1 MLNKPL
7 LDIRRAEL
15 QLIADSRQSA
25 ASASLA
31 IRILRPCLKW
41 AEKRGLVGEGVASLE
56 QPGRASPHYSARA
69 GECGLT
75 TDLAYDLVIHANHR
89 HFREATPA
97 MINPMLPLPGL
108 SPVGGKTIVAKFDA
122 GLLSSD
128 GGVLMLREVEQRL
141 RVADRMAACIED
153 PRAPDQITHSLADI
167 IRFRL
172 LMIAAGY
179 EDGNDA
185 SSLRDDPMFKIA
197 LDLTPSDRELCSQ
210 STISRLE
217 NLPDARAL
225 LRMGGAMVDLYCES
239 FHQVP
244 KRITLDIDDTF
255 DAVHGGQQLRLFNA
269 HYDEYGFQPIIV
281 FDGEGR
287 FVTAVLRPAKRPGG
301 KEIRA
306 FLRRLLRAIRAN
318 WPKTEILLRADSHYC
333 CPEVLDWCRANRID
347 YILGVAPTS
356 TLQRHI
362 ESLEASTKAR
372 FVAAPKEGKARR
384 FKEFYDGAASW
395 SRVERVIARVEVGA
409 EGPDTRFIVTN
420 LKQCNARVLYEDI
433 YCRRGQ
439 AENHI
444 KCWKT
449 HLAADRTSCTKATA
463 NQLRL
468 FLHAGSYWLMWGLRV
483 SMPKRSMWRVA
494 QFDTLR
500 LRLIKIAARVVEM
513 KTMLRVH
520 LPTSC
525 PGQNILRFALG
536 RIPQLVT

>member
-1 MLNKPL
+1 MFN
-7 LDIRRAEL
+7 
-15 QLIADSRQSA
+15 S
-25 ASASLA
+25 
-31 IRILRPCLKW
+31 
-41 AEKRGLVGEGVASLE
+41 
-56 QPGRASPHYSARA
+56 
-69 GECGLT
+69 
-75 TDLAYDLVIHANHR
+75 
-89 HFREATPA
+89 
-97 MINPMLPLPGL
+97 MLPLPGL
-108 SPVGGKTIVAKFDA
+108 SPVSGKTVVAKFDG

-128 GGVLMLREVEQRL
+128 GGILVLREVEQRL
-141 RVADRMAACIED
+141 RVADRMAACIVD

-172 LMIAAGY
+172 LMIATGY

-185 SSLRDDPMFKIA
+185 CSLRGDPMFKMA
-197 LDLTPSDRELCSQ
+197 LDLLPSDRELCSQ

-225 LRMGGAMVDLYCES
+225 LRIGGAMVDLYCES
-239 FHQVP
+239 FQQIP

-269 HYDEYGFQPIIV
+269 HYDEYGFQPIVV
-281 FDGEGR
+281 FDGAGR
-287 FVTAVLRPAKRPGG
+287 FITAVLGPAKRPGG

-318 WPKTEILLRADSHYC
+318 WPKTEILLRGDSHYC
-333 CPEVLDWCRANRID
+333 CPEVLDWCRANRVD

-356 TLQRHI
+356 TLRRHI
-362 ESLEASTKAR
+362 DALEASTMAR
-372 FVAAPKEGKARR
+372 YETAPKDGKIRR
-384 FKEFYDGAASW
+384 FKEFYDGARSW
-395 SRVERVIARVEVGA
+395 SRGERIIARIEVSA

-420 LKQCNARVLYEDI
+420 LNKRNARVLYEDV
-433 YCRRGQ
+433 YCRRGH

-444 KCWKT
+444 KSWKT
-449 HLAADRTSCTKATA
+449 HLAADRTSCTTATA

-468 FLHAGSYWLMWGLRV
+468 FLHAGSYWIMWGLRV

-500 LRLIKIAARVVEM
+500 LRFIKIAARVVEM
-513 KTMLRVH
+513 KTMIQVH

-525 PGQNILRFALG
+525 PGQHILRFALD
-536 RIPQLVT
+536 RIPRLVT